1 MPFNRLSRKI
11 YKKCVVCGNMFLNK
25 RHCVNAKYCSKECMV
40 KSMNGRQRVKK
51 LLNKELGKCSLCGA
65 LRENN
70 KYLLCLDCRMYYRR
84 RRNGI

>member
-1 MPFNRLSRKI
+1 
-11 YKKCVVCGNMFLNK
+11 
-25 RHCVNAKYCSKECMV
+25 MV

-70 KYLLCLDCRMYYRR
+70 KYLLCLDCRMYHRR